1 MRLRRDVKT
10 RLITSTAL
18 FGDCTPEEVAEVAA
32 IADEIDFRPGTTLTR
47 EDAEG
52 NEFLVLIDGQA
63 EVSRGGEVV
72 AVLAG
77 GDWFGEVALLTG
89 GRRNATVTART
100 AVHALVIEG
109 HRFRTLLQHAPDVRK
124 KVERVLAERSS

>member
-18 FGDCTPEEVAEVAA
+18 FGDCTPGEVAEVAA
-32 IADEIDFRPGTTLTR
+32 IADEFDFRPGTALTR
-47 EDAEG
+47 EDTEG
-52 NEFLVLIDGQA
+52 NEFLVIIDGEA
-63 EVSRGGEVV
+63 DVTRSGEVV
-72 AVLAG
+72 ATLGG

-109 HRFRTLLQHAPDVRK
+109 HRFRTLLQHAPDVRA
-124 KVERVLAERSS
+124 KVERVLIERGA